1 MIVVISYPEDPHAT
15 RVIGLLE
22 EGQHEVLLLTLSDLP
37 TRATLTIDYA
47 DPVAPALEYRLDGRS
62 IDLGAVG
69 SVWWRRPQVPDPS
82 SVTDFDA
89 RMFTA
94 NEWNE
99 ALNGLWQLIDAPWM
113 NPPHRD
119 EVAGRKAH
127 QLRVASDVGLRVPRT
142 LITSDP
148 DRARDFINAEG
159 LGRTVFK
166 TFSATHAVWRETRLV
181 HEGELESLDAV
192 RVAPVIFQELIP
204 AEADLR
210 ITVVGD
216 RIFPAAID
224 ARGTDYEVDFRMSL
238 GQARTAASELPE
250 DVADRLRALMR
261 RLGLVYGAIDMRRT
275 PDGDHV
281 FLEVNTAGE
290 FLFVEERTE
299 QPISRAIADWL
310 ADPASPDGASV
321 RSVAPRLTAEA
332 RTPVGPGTTAS
343 SGSRPS

>member
-1 MIVVISYPEDPHAT
+1 MIVVVSYPEDPHAN
-15 RVIGLLE
+15 RVLDLLAG
-22 EGQHEVLLLTLSDLP
+22 GQHDVLPLTLSDLP
-37 TRATLTIDYA
+37 GRATLTVDYA
-47 DPVAPALEYRLDGRS
+47 DPATPTVEYRLDGRS
-62 IDLGAVG
+62 IDLGAAQ

-82 SVTDFDA
+82 SVTDHDA

-99 ALNGLWQLIDAPWM
+99 ALQGLWQLIRVPWM
-113 NPPHRD
+113 NPPARD

-127 QLRVASDVGLRVPRT
+127 QLRVAAEVGLRIPRT

-148 DRARDFINAEG
+148 DRARAFIAAQG

-181 HEGELESLDAV
+181 RQVELDSLDAV
-192 RVAPVIFQELIP
+192 RVAPVIFQEFVP

-216 RIFPAAID
+216 RLFPAAID

-238 GQARTAASELPE
+238 GQARTTTATLPAP
-250 DVADRLRALMR
+250 VVDRLRALMG

-275 PDGDHV
+275 PDGEHV

-290 FLFVEERTE
+290 FLFVEERTG
-299 QPISRAIADWL
+299 QPISQAVADWL
-310 ADPASPDGASV
+310 VDPI
-321 RSVAPRLTAEA
+321 RSGAPRPSSEA
-332 RTPVGPGTTAS
+332 RTPVGPGTTGP
-343 SGSRPS
+343 SGSRRS

>member
-1 MIVVISYPEDPHAT
+1 MIVVISYPEDPHAS

-37 TRATLTIDYA
+37 GRATLTIDYE
-47 DPVAPALEYRLDGRS
+47 DPVAPRLEYRLEGRP
-62 IDLGAVG
+62 IDLGALR

-89 RMFTA
+89 RMFTT

-127 QLRVASDVGLRVPRT
+127 QLRVAAEVGLRVPRT

-148 DRARDFINAEG
+148 DRARAFIESHG
-159 LGRTVFK
+159 IGRTIFK

-181 HEGELESLDAV
+181 REGELESLDAV
-192 RVAPVIFQELIP
+192 RLAPVIFQEFIP

-210 ITVVGD
+210 ITVVGN

-238 GQARTAASELPE
+238 GQARTAAAELPQAI
-250 DVADRLRALMR
+250 ADRLRTLMR

-275 PDGDHV
+275 PDGEYV

-299 QPISRAIADWL
+299 QQISRAIADWL
-310 ADPASPDGASV
+310 ADPADPDGTPV
-321 RSVAPRLTAEA
+321 RSAAPRPSAAA
-332 RTPVGPGTTAS
+332 RTPVGPGTTGS
-343 SGSRPS
+343 SGNRRS

>member
-1 MIVVISYPEDPHAT
+1 MIVVISYPEDPHAA
-15 RVIGLLE
+15 RVMGLLA
-22 EGQHEVLLLTLSDLP
+22 EGQHDVLPLTLSDLP
-37 TRATLTIDYA
+37 GRATLSIDYA
-47 DPVAPALEYRLDGRS
+47 DPATPSLEYRVDGRS
-62 IDLGAVG
+62 VDLGAAR

-82 SVTDFDA
+82 SVTDHDA

-99 ALNGLWQLIDAPWM
+99 ALQGLWQLMGAPWM
-113 NPPHRD
+113 NPPAHD
-119 EVAGRKAH
+119 EVAGRKAY
-127 QLRVASDVGLRVPRT
+127 QLRVAAEVGLRTPRT

-148 DRARDFINAEG
+148 DRARAFVEAQGI
-159 LGRTVFK
+159 GRTIFK

-181 HEGELESLDAV
+181 RQGEVESLDAV

-216 RIFPAAID
+216 RIFAAAID

-238 GQARTAASELPE
+238 GQARTAPAELPAA
-250 DVADRLRALMR
+250 VADRLRALMD

-275 PDGDHV
+275 PDGDYV

-290 FLFVEERTE
+290 FLFVEERTDL
-299 QPISRAIADWL
+299 PISRAIADWL
-310 ADPASPDGASV
+310 VDPV
-321 RSVAPRLTAEA
+321 RSAGPRPSAET
-332 RTPVGPGTTAS
+332 RTPVGPGMTGS